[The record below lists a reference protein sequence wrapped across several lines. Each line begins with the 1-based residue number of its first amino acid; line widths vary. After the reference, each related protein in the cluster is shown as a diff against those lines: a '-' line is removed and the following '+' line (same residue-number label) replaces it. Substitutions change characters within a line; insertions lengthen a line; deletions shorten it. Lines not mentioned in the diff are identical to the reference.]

1 MFSRLKFIL
10 SGFAAAVLTNETAL
24 AHWVTVGGQSKLSK
38 QYQPL
43 SVAFSGCKPDA
54 TVIATRSHYRHRV
67 PPRRKA
73 RRFCIAVG
81 RVGLAFIGI
90 AKILRF

>member
-1 MFSRLKFIL
+1 MFSSPKLIFG
-10 SGFAAAVLTNETAL
+10 GFANTAIANETAL
-24 AHWVTVGGQSKLSK
+24 AHWFTIGGQFKLSK

-43 SVAFSGCKPDA
+43 SIAFSGCKPDA

-73 RRFCIAVG
+73 RRFCIAAG